1 MSQTTISETLL
12 PCVREGLYTLVAS
25 ICETADHAAGDPDRE
40 IDPSAYREIRRRLE
54 GAWSLLDV
62 VGWTARE
69 NSAAVRVDVLQHGEA
84 LLAVIEAM
92 QPMMAVWV
100 SELEHDDPCRRER
113 AEELRALERLGA
125 AVADTSVG
133 RRVRRPAV

>member
-1 MSQTTISETLL
+1 MSETTISETLL
-12 PCVREGLYTLVAS
+12 PRVREGLYSRVAS

-69 NSAAVRVDVLQHGEA
+69 NSAAVRVDVERHGA
-84 LLAVIEAM
+84 TLLAAIETM
-92 QPMMAVWV
+92 LPMMAVWLR
-100 SELEHDDPCRRER
+100 ELEHDDPCRRDR
-113 AEELRALERLGA
+113 VEELRALEQLGA
-125 AVADTSVG
+125 AVAT
-133 RRVRRPAV
+133 RRSAGG